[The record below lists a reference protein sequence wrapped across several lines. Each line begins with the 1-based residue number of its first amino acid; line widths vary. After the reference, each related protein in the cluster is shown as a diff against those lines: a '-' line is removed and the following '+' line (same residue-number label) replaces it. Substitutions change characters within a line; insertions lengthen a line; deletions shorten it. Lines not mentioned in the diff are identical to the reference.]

1 MRIALLLLAAIASS
15 ARADDKTGFEPL
27 FNGKDLTGWEMKQ
40 SKGEAKDYW
49 SVTEDGIL
57 TAKAG
62 TGWLGTTKEYGDFI
76 LRVEWRIQEGGNSG
90 VFLRVP
96 GVKENVSPSAT
107 GAEIQI
113 LDDNSEKYKGKL
125 KPYQY
130 SGSIYTFVPCSK
142 PVFKGAGEWN
152 KFEITCRGD
161 KISVV
166 YNGEMVAEADGSKI
180 EELGKRPK
188 RGLIGLQNHGSPVE
202 FRNIE
207 IKVLDKGK

>member
-1 MRIALLLLAAIASS
+1 MRIAILLVFGAATA
-15 ARADDKTGFEPL
+15 ARADEKTDFTAL
-27 FNGKDLTGWEMKQ
+27 FNGKDLSGWEIKQ
-40 SKGEAKDYW
+40 SKGNIKDYW
-49 SVTEDGIL
+49 SVTDGIL

-62 TGWLGTTKEYGDFI
+62 TGWIGTTKEYGDFI

-96 GVKENVSPSAT
+96 GVKDGTSPSQT
-107 GAEIQI
+107 GVEIQI
-113 LDDNSEKYKGKL
+113 LDDNSDKYKGKL

-152 KFEITCRGD
+152 TFEITCQGD
-161 KISVV
+161 KIAVV
-166 YNGEMVAEADGSKI
+166 YNGEKVAEADASKI

-188 RGLIGLQNHGSPVE
+188 RGLIGLQNHSSPVE
-202 FRNIE
+202 FRKVE
-207 IKVLDKGK
+207 IKVLDKP